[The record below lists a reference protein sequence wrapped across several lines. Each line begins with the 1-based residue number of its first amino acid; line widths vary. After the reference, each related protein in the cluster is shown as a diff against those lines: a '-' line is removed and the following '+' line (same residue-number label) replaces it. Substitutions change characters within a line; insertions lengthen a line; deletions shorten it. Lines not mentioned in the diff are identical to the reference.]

1 MKRFILLIATALVAL
16 NISAAEIEKKT
27 YTFATNGGVDLY
39 LDYYSASEEEQPCLI
54 FVFGGAFL
62 TGSRAEPEQI
72 SVYEYFVE
80 QGWKVAAIDYRLGL
94 KPLVDEPNVDRNI
107 FDIRRMLIDAV
118 DVATEDL
125 LSATAYLVRN
135 AKSLAINPKQIV
147 VLGSSA
153 GAITACQAEYAISN
167 GWDVARRLPANFNYA
182 GIISMAGAI
191 MDDGRQLEWAKE
203 PCPIMMFHG
212 NSDTN
217 VPYEKI
223 SLLGTRMFGSKVIAE
238 SLQQMGAPY
247 WFYAANNV
255 GHSLSWKP
263 MYFQRDDM
271 LEFANRM
278 AFGDERLQYFE
289 WVDDLSLEQ
298 QRHDF
303 KLTDF
308 IKANFAPSVEHTA
321 ESAAELN

>member
-1 MKRFILLIATALVAL
+1 MAIALVAFSG
-16 NISAAEIEKKT
+16 SAAEIVKKT
-27 YTFATNGGVDLY
+27 YTFATHQGQDLL
-39 LDYYSASEEEQPCLI
+39 LDYYSASDEEQPCLI

-62 TGSRAEPEQI
+62 TGSRAEPEQV

-94 KPLVDEPNVDRNI
+94 KPLVDEPDVDRNI
-107 FDIRRMLIDAV
+107 LDIRRMLIDAV

-167 GWDVARRLPANFNYA
+167 DWEVARRLPADFNYA

-191 MDDGRQLEWAKE
+191 MESNRNLKWAKE

-223 SLLGTRMFGSKVIAE
+223 SLLGARMFGSKAIAA
-238 SLQQMGAPY
+238 SLEEAGAPY

-263 MYFQRDDM
+263 MYFQREDM
-271 LEFANRM
+271 MEFANRM
-278 AFGDERLQYFE
+278 AFGDEKLHYFE
-289 WVDDLSLEQ
+289 WVDDLSLKE
-298 QRHDF
+298 RPHDF

-321 ESAAELN
+321 ETAAELN

>member
-1 MKRFILLIATALVAL
+1 MATALVAFAG
-16 NISAAEIEKKT
+16 SAAEIVKKT
-27 YTFATNGGVDLY
+27 YTFATHQGQDLL
-39 LDYYSASEEEQPCLI
+39 LDYYSASDEEQPCLI

-62 TGSRAEPEQI
+62 TGSRQEPEQI

-107 FDIRRMLIDAV
+107 LDIRRMLIDAV

-167 GWDVARRLPANFNYA
+167 GWDVARRVPANFNYA

-191 MDDGRQLEWAKE
+191 MESSRKLEWAKE

-223 SLLGTRMFGSKVIAE
+223 SLFGARMFGSKAIAE
-238 SLQQMGAPY
+238 SLQQAGAPY

-263 MYFQRDDM
+263 MYFMREDM

-278 AFGDERLQYFE
+278 AFGDEKLQYFE

-298 QRHDF
+298 RRHDF

-321 ESAAELN
+321 ETAAELN

>member
-1 MKRFILLIATALVAL
+1 MATALVAL
-16 NISAAEIEKKT
+16 TVSAAEIVKKT
-27 YTFATNGGVDLY
+27 YTFATAQGQDLL
-39 LDYYSASEEEQPCLI
+39 LDYYSASDEEQPCLI

-62 TGSRAEPEQI
+62 TGSRAEPEQVP
-72 SVYEYFVE
+72 VYEYFVE

-94 KPLVDEPNVDRNI
+94 KPLVDEPDVDRNI
-107 FDIRRMLIDAV
+107 LDIRRMLIDAV
-118 DVATEDL
+118 EVATEDL

-135 AKSLAINPKQIV
+135 AKSLAINPKQII

-167 GWDVARRLPANFNYA
+167 NWEVARRLPADFNYA

-191 MDDGRQLEWAKE
+191 MESSRSLKWAKE

-223 SLLGTRMFGSKVIAE
+223 SLLGARMFGSKAIAE
-238 SLQQMGAPY
+238 SLEEAGAAY

-263 MYFQRDDM
+263 MYFQREDM
-271 LEFANRM
+271 MEFANRM
-278 AFGDERLQYFE
+278 AFGDEKLRYFE
-289 WVDDLSLEQ
+289 WVDDLSLKE
-298 QRHDF
+298 RPHDF

-321 ESAAELN
+321 ETAAELN

>member
-1 MKRFILLIATALVAL
+1 MATALVAL
-16 NISAAEIEKKT
+16 TVSAAEIVKKT
-27 YTFATNGGVDLY
+27 YTFATAQGQDLL
-39 LDYYSASEEEQPCLI
+39 LDYYSASDEEQPCLI

-62 TGSRAEPEQI
+62 TGSRAEPEQVP
-72 SVYEYFVE
+72 VYEYFVE

-94 KPLVDEPNVDRNI
+94 KPLVDEPDVDRNI
-107 FDIRRMLIDAV
+107 LDIRRMLIDAV
-118 DVATEDL
+118 EVATEDL

-135 AKSLAINPKQIV
+135 AKSLAINPKQII

-167 GWDVARRLPANFNYA
+167 NWEVARRLPADFNYA

-191 MDDGRQLEWAKE
+191 MESSRSLKWAKE

-217 VPYEKI
+217 GPYEKI
-223 SLLGTRMFGSKVIAE
+223 SLLGARMFGSKAIAE
-238 SLQQMGAPY
+238 SLEEAGAAY

-263 MYFQRDDM
+263 MYFQREDM
-271 LEFANRM
+271 MEFANRM
-278 AFGDERLQYFE
+278 AWGGEKLRYFE

-298 QRHDF
+298 RNHDF

-321 ESAAELN
+321 ETAAELN